1 MVVFLFIFKTQK
13 TKQHMKNLIKKV
25 KTDSYKISVLLQSH
39 TRHELSYMSTE
50 ELNSLI
56 SLI

>member
-1 MVVFLFIFKTQK
+1 MN
-13 TKQHMKNLIKKV
+13 NLIKKV
-25 KTDSYKISVLLQSH
+25 KTDAYKMSVLLQNY
-39 TRHELSYMSTE
+39 TRHELSCMSTE